1 MATVTS
7 TVPASAAGTEI
18 LRRAYIADLSSDA
31 DEKLIDGASNYT
43 YTVLSVVFCDGST
56 TNTTELLNMWIM
68 GGASQ
73 QLYLLR
79 KAELPANG
87 TYVFNDKIML
97 AETDELLVGVESAAD
112 IDVYCT
118 YIEQRWA

>member
-7 TVPASAAGTEI
+7 TVPASAVGTEI
-18 LRRAYIADLSSDA
+18 LRRAYITDLNSDA

-43 YTVLSVVFCDGST
+43 YTVLSVTFCDGSAT
-56 TNTTELLNMWIM
+56 GTAEQINMWIM
-68 GGASQ
+68 GSGST
-73 QLYLLR
+73 R
-79 KAELPANG
+79 IDIISKADLPATG
-87 TYVFNDKIML
+87 TYVFNDKFML
-97 AETDELLVGVESAAD
+97 AETDELLVGVQSSAD